1 MKLLLHVCCAPCSTE
16 VINRLSREHDVTG
29 FFYNPNI
36 HPRGEYDLRLVEF
49 ERFSRDVGFSYI
61 KVEYNAQEW
70 FDKTNRFEKEPEGGR
85 RCEICFRIRLEETAK
100 KAKTSGFDLFA
111 STLSISPH
119 KNTKTI
125 NALGRE
131 IERKQGIGFLSE
143 DFKKEDGFK
152 KSVQH
157 SKKHSLIRQ
166 SYCGCIYSK
175 KERES
180 KQASSS

>member
-16 VINRLSREHDVTG
+16 VIDRLSKEYDVTG
-29 FFYNPNI
+29 FFFNPNI
-36 HPRGEYDLRLVEF
+36 HPRVEYDLRLVEF

-61 KVEYNAQEW
+61 KGEYNVQEW
-70 FDKTNRFEKEPEGGR
+70 FDKTTGVECEPEGGR

-100 KAKTSGFDLFA
+100 KAKASGFDLFA

-119 KNTKTI
+119 KNAKTI
-125 NALGRE
+125 NALGEE
-131 IERKQGIGFLSE
+131 IGRKQNIGFLAE

-152 KSVQH
+152 KSVEH
-157 SKKHSLIRQ
+157 SKLHNMRRQ
-166 SYCGCIYSK
+166 NYCGCIYSK

-180 KQASSS
+180 KTAS